1 MNFKYSEQ
9 AYSTKFSAR
18 ADTAI
23 LPVAPTRRRNSH
35 TTVTV
40 LLSLLFAKNNLAAQ
54 CAYF

>member
-54 CAYF
+54 RAYF